1 MKITGFDHTNRGI
14 GIRNLQLILP
24 SVVCSTRVSSRIATE
39 VSKEYPAVT
48 FAHQHGCGIIGNDVG
63 GITEYFASLAK
74 HPNIGSVL
82 IVGLGC
88 ETIQGNELAD
98 KLLMENSSTK
108 YLVIQESGG
117 VQGTVDGGVSAA
129 KELTAAYPPNKSELK
144 DLHVGIDLSNANLL
158 AAELVTGLSAL
169 GVKTTVSSSHKNSG
183 LNFSKLMETG
193 VHLIVSFPDENQ
205 PASGFPLI
213 PTLNIS
219 SNSPLHMALAAD
231 FDLAANATVAQII
244 ELIELVANGAK
255 TKVEAMGAGEIIAPR
270 VVRSV

>member
-1 MKITGFDHTNRGI
+1 MKITGYDHTNRGV

-24 SVVCSTRVSSRIATE
+24 SVVCSTRVSSRIATQI
-39 VSKEYPAVT
+39 SKQYPAIT

-98 KLLMENSSTK
+98 KLLKENSSTK

-129 KELTAAYPPNKSELK
+129 KELNVTYPPKKAELR
-144 DLHVGIDLSNANLL
+144 DLHIGIDLSNANLV
-158 AAELVTGLSAL
+158 AAELVTQLGAL
-169 GVKTTVSSSHKNSG
+169 GIKTTVSSSHKNSG
-183 LNFSKLMETG
+183 LNFSELMEAG

-219 SNSPLHMALAAD
+219 SNSPVHMALAAD
-231 FDLAANATVAQII
+231 FDLAGNATVAQII
-244 ELIELVANGAK
+244 ELIESVGNGAK